1 MYEYLVIWCV
11 SVWDFKSQC
20 IRCGNSVDVWT
31 SVIAVDLWIFRF
43 FLFLSELPNPFFLWL
58 SLCEIQAFTLPSLL
72 LLEALLWWYTPI
84 AKLLSMYVYVLIV
97 LWFWNCVRRIL
108 YRVLCSC
115 CTVHQ
120 SWTSQWTEEVN
131 FDPFGKGQC
140 FECTY
145 LYARVYAVCNKCIVW
160 KVKFVDRNVNK
171 SQVIIK
177 WNLYVVLVWK
187 GMSFNT

>member
-1 MYEYLVIWCV
+1 MWQFRRCLNIGDCSRFVDFPLFPFPFGTPQSLFPMIK
-11 SVWDFKSQC
+11 SLWDSSFYP
-20 IRCGNSVDVWT
+20 
-31 SVIAVDLWIFRF
+31 
-43 FLFLSELPNPFFLWL
+43 PNPL
-58 SLCEIQAFTLPSLL
+58 I
-72 LLEALLWWYTPI
+72 LEALLWWYTPI